1 MMRREDPAGLVPVSA
16 LSQRLA
22 TGERLDWLGDAD
34 YALAQQEPLRARA
47 TLWVGLAVL
56 LLLLVWAALA
66 QIDEV
71 TRGEAR
77 VVPSRQI
84 QIVQSVDGGVVEQIL
99 VSEGDFVE
107 AGQLLLRIDPTRF
120 TSSLGENRAELFS
133 LQAKAARLSAL
144 IQGVSLNLPQHVVEA
159 APDVADQERRLYASM
174 RAGLAAQ
181 LSIAQEQLSQRRQEL
196 NEARARQSQAAQSLD
211 LLTRE
216 LQVTRPLVQSGAV
229 SEVEVLRLER
239 EVALS
244 RGQRDQ
250 ATAQI
255 SRVQASIEEASRRIE
270 EVQLSARNQ
279 MSAELSEAMGRLAA
293 LTEGSRALE
302 DRVRHAEV
310 RAPVRGTIVRLRVT
324 TEGGVVQSGRE
335 VVDILPVDDALV
347 LEVRISPRDIAF
359 LRPGQEARV
368 KFTAYD
374 FSIYGALGA
383 TLELISADAITDEQG
398 DTYYLARVRTHQSTL
413 GEGLPVIPGM
423 VAQVD
428 ILTGKRSVLTYL
440 LKPIL
445 RAKQNA
451 LTER

>member
-1 MMRREDPAGLVPVSA
+1 MMRREDPAELVPVSA
-16 LSQRLA
+16 LSQRPA

-47 TLWVGLAVL
+47 ALWVGLAVL

-144 IQGVSLNLPQHVVEA
+144 IQGVPLNLPPHVVEA

-196 NEARARQSQAAQSLD
+196 NEARARQAQAAQSLD

-255 SRVQASIEEASRRIE
+255 SRVQASIEEANRRIE

-279 MSAELSEAMGRLAA
+279 MSSELSEAMGRLAA

>member
-1 MMRREDPAGLVPVSA
+1 
-16 LSQRLA
+16 
-22 TGERLDWLGDAD
+22 
-34 YALAQQEPLRARA
+34 
-47 TLWVGLAVL
+47 
-56 LLLLVWAALA
+56 
-66 QIDEV
+66 
-71 TRGEAR
+71 
-77 VVPSRQI
+77 
-84 QIVQSVDGGVVEQIL
+84 
-99 VSEGDFVE
+99 
-107 AGQLLLRIDPTRF
+107 
-120 TSSLGENRAELFS
+120 
-133 LQAKAARLSAL
+133 
-144 IQGVSLNLPQHVVEA
+144 
-159 APDVADQERRLYASM
+159 VADQERRLYASM

-181 LSIAQEQLSQRRQEL
+181 LSIAQEQLTQRRQEL
-196 NEARARQSQAAQSLD
+196 NEARARQAQAAQSLD

-216 LQVTRPLVQSGAV
+216 LQFTRPLVQSGAV

-250 ATAQI
+250 ASAQI

-374 FSIYGALGA
+374 FSVYGALGA

-398 DTYYLARVRTHQSTL
+398 DTYYLARVRTHQPTL

>member
-1 MMRREDPAGLVPVSA
+1 MMQRGDPAELVPVSA
-16 LSQRLA
+16 LSQRPA
-22 TGERLDWLGDAD
+22 AGQRLDWLGDAD

-47 TLWVGLAVL
+47 VLWVGLAVL

-84 QIVQSVDGGVVEQIL
+84 QVVQSVDGGVVEQIL

-144 IQGVSLNLPQHVVEA
+144 IQGVPLSLPPHLIEE

-181 LSIAQEQLSQRRQEL
+181 LSIAQEQLTQRRQEL
-196 NEARARQSQAAQSLD
+196 NEARARQAQAAQSLD

-216 LQVTRPLVQSGAV
+216 LQFTRPLVQSGAV

-250 ATAQI
+250 ASAQI
-255 SRVQASIEEASRRIE
+255 SRVQASIE

-374 FSIYGALGA
+374 FSVYGALGA

-398 DTYYLARVRTHQSTL
+398 DTYYLARVRTHQPTL